1 MRRTIAFVL
10 SIIIVLSLLVSCE
23 DSSLPPAL
31 EVEVVVLDFL
41 DSSSRALTSFPEDIP
56 FLFIDDGNT
65 GIEEMGNIRYGFLM
79 SCNVMRSI
87 PIFPGLKSVNADANA
102 YVNSVKGKKLKGYG
116 FDIGVELAEKTDD
129 GVFIVYKV
137 FDERGNKTAT
147 IEYYYSIK
155 DQKFSYREIVMSLM
169 EDKDGGDLLFVFEM
183 MDVPVT
189 KEGNSFSFKAGEIYG
204 NGSSFTHT
212 TFYNDEYQ
220 KKLKGPANSSYPSME
235 SVDKLM
241 FEVSKIAMNYS
252 GEDVYSAEYEKY
264 HSEDYYV
271 SLKDLTGKDS
281 FVIDQATREA
291 LDLKVALTF
300 LRSVYED
307 TFEKHNFSTIE
318 DFDKTE
324 LKVKK
329 DKKSVLYK
337 ESNETQHSIGFPIAY
352 NLKEKVGA
360 CLLYG
365 SVANESDWNT
375 TFSGFTEKYFKICLE
390 KKDIVTFDD
399 FAVAFMEKLGLAQE
413 QIDNRKKILKNSYNL
428 M

>member
-10 SIIIVLSLLVSCE
+10 SILIVLSLLVSCK

-31 EVEVVVLDFL
+31 EGEVVVLNFL
-41 DSSSRALTSFPEDIP
+41 DSSSRALTSFPKDIP
-56 FLFIDDGNT
+56 FYLFGDG
-65 GIEEMGNIRYGFLM
+65 EEEVRGFPYGFWM
-79 SCNVMRSI
+79 SCNVMRSL

-116 FDIGVELAEKTDD
+116 FDIEVELAEKTDD

-137 FDERGNKTAT
+137 FDESENKTAT

-169 EDKDGGDLLFVFEM
+169 EGELDGGDLLFVFEM

-189 KEGNSFSFKAGEIYG
+189 KDGDSFSFKAGEIYD
-204 NGSSFTHT
+204 NGSSFTHI
-212 TFYNDEYQ
+212 TFYNDVYEEP
-220 KKLKGPANSSYPSME
+220 KEDPDDSCTYPST
-235 SVDKLM
+235 SNVDKLK
-241 FEVSKIAMNYS
+241 FEVSKIAMKYS
-252 GEDVYSAEYEKY
+252 GDDVYSAEYEKY
-264 HSEDYYV
+264 HSKDYYV
-271 SLKDLTGKDS
+271 LLKDLTEKGS
-281 FVIDQATREA
+281 FKIDNTTREE
-291 LDLKVALTF
+291 LDLEVALSF

-324 LKVKK
+324 LKVKE

-365 SVANESDWNT
+365 SVANESDWNA
-375 TFSGFTEKYFKICLE
+375 TFSGLTEKYFKICLE
-390 KKDIVTFDD
+390 KEDIVTFDD
-399 FAVAFMEKLGLAQE
+399 FAVAFMEKLGLTQE
-413 QIDNRKKILKNSYNL
+413 QIDDRRTILKDSYNL

>member
-31 EVEVVVLDFL
+31 EGEVVVLDFL

-79 SCNVMRSI
+79 SCNVMRSL

-212 TFYNDEYQ
+212 TFYNDVYQ
-220 KKLKGPANSSYPSME
+220 ETRKGSENPSYPSME

-252 GEDVYSAEYEKY
+252 GDDVYSAEYEKY

-375 TFSGFTEKYFKICLE
+375 TFRGLTEKYFKICLE
-390 KKDIVTFDD
+390 KEDIVTFDD
-399 FAVAFMEKLGLAQE
+399 FAVAFMEKLGLTQE
-413 QIDNRKKILKNSYNL
+413 QIDNRKNILKNSYNL